1 MTTIS
6 TNSAQE
12 RQQVVDAAVN
22 CFIERG
28 IAAVSM
34 DEIVEK
40 SGLAPEVA
48 HQHFATKNDILR
60 VLGARNKIAASGVL
74 RELLQETTLP
84 PVDEIVARVVTFFQ
98 ASLDSG
104 DPVSVAPQ
112 AWGVA
117 MYDGEVDVIMRDVFA
132 ELRDLWIQLSTR
144 MVNEGQLPEDADPG
158 DVGRTLMAIVIG
170 YMVQSLLSDSKPT
183 HVSRALHVLLR

>member
-6 TNSAQE
+6 TNSAHE
-12 RQQVVDAAVN
+12 RQRVVDAAVN

-28 IAAVSM
+28 IAAASM
-34 DEIVEK
+34 DDIVEE
-40 SGLAPEVA
+40 SGLSPEVV

-74 RELLQETTLP
+74 REVLQETPLP
-84 PVDEIVARVVTFFQ
+84 PIDEIVARVATFFE
-98 ASLDSG
+98 ASLESG
-104 DPVSVAPQ
+104 DPVGVAPQ

-117 MYDGEVDVIMRDVFA
+117 MYDDEVDVIMRDVFA
-132 ELRDLWIQLSTR
+132 DLRDLWIQLATR
-144 MVNEGQLPEDADPG
+144 MVDEGQLSDDADPG

-170 YMVQSLLSDSKPT
+170 FMVQSLLSDSKAT
-183 HVSRALHVLLR
+183 HVRRALHVLLR